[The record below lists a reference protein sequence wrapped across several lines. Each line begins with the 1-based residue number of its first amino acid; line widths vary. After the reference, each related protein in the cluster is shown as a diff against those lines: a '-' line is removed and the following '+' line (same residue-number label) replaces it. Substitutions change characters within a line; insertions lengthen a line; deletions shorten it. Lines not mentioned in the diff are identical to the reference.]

1 MPRWQPLSLPM
12 PGKGHCTKEENSTR
26 TPEVKTAHIHILPW
40 SLGDLYK
47 SVASHHLLKKLLNTA
62 LPVAYTPILRMLM
75 ETRYSRRHTPHNWRI
90 SERMMVLSL
99 QQGGLPPNGTVM
111 GLSVQNS
118 SDFGFR
124 RIVLRK
130 HTIWLN
136 FKMTLCLLL
145 WWVDWAWGIAVGD
158 LENNAPESISI
169 SEFIGLHRRN
179 SRWLHSSLIHFGNL
193 KYLQI
198 LKNTLTT
205 GLEE

>member
-1 MPRWQPLSLPM
+1 MWHKKTGTTGRWLLGARELAKMKGITGKHNTGIWRQLP
-12 PGKGHCTKEENSTR
+12 
-26 TPEVKTAHIHILPW
+26 
-40 SLGDLYK
+40 
-47 SVASHHLLKKLLNTA
+47 
-62 LPVAYTPILRMLM
+62 
-75 ETRYSRRHTPHNWRI
+75 
-90 SERMMVLSL
+90 
-99 QQGGLPPNGTVM
+99 GLPPMTVMGLSVPCVCRGRTPSDATVM

-124 RIVLRK
+124 SIVLRK
-130 HTIWLN
+130 HTIWWLN
-136 FKMTLCLLL
+136 FKMILCLLL
-145 WWVDWAWGIAVGD
+145 WWTDWAWGRAAGD
-158 LENNAPESISI
+158 LENNAPESIFI